1 MTVTLAAALVVG
13 SAVSACGVLAIVW
26 RRSPSESLVG
36 IPLLAAGGAICLA
49 GASRFAALRQDPLT
63 GQEMAVLVSLVAL
76 AATLLG
82 TRWIGRGAGR

>member
-1 MTVTLAAALVVG
+1 MTVNLAAVLVVG
-13 SAVSACGVLAIVW
+13 SAVFACGILAVVW
-26 RRSPSESLVG
+26 RRPPTESLVA
-36 IPLLAAGGAICLA
+36 IPLLAAGAGICLA
-49 GASRFAALRQDPLT
+49 GVSRFAALRQDPLT